1 MYFVLH
7 IIIIIIPFFLVN
19 VGLRLALNPHL
30 VQLYSCG
37 QNKVGQIDKFFSLV
51 SFSLGDQLYS
61 HDCEI
66 KDMLNKS
73 KI

>member
-30 VQLYSCG
+30 VQLDSC
-37 QNKVGQIDKFFSLV
+37 GQIDKFFSLV